1 MGKNKMPVLGFYGE
15 NDARVT
21 SAVQATIAAME
32 RLGKV
37 YEPHIYPKAT
47 YSFVMFQDAGANS
60 AAIADAWPKAIAF
73 LKKHIG

>member
-1 MGKNKMPVLGFYGE
+1 MGIYGE
-15 NDARVT
+15 NDARGT
-21 SAVQATIAAME
+21 STVQATIAAME

-47 YSFVMFQDAGANS
+47 HSFVMFQDAGANT
-60 AAIADAWPKAIAF
+60 AAIADAWPRTIAF

>member
-1 MGKNKMPVLGFYGE
+1 MGE

-21 SAVQATIAAME
+21 STVPATIAAME
-32 RLGKV
+32 GRGKV

-47 YSFVMFQDAGANS
+47 HSFVMFQDSGAS
-60 AAIADAWPKAIAF
+60 AAAIEDAWPKAIAF